1 MEFVLGRWGQ
11 GRRKRGR
18 RKRED
23 EKRTGENEWMDPGGW
38 KWVSTSR
45 DGETIENRMFLLG

>member
-38 KWVSTSR
+38 RWVSTSR